1 MRGQRAECREQSR
14 EKILKVR
21 EQSRKLSRKQK
32 AESRELI
39 LESRK

>member
-1 MRGQRAECREQSR
+1 MQRAEQREDIKGQRAEQSR
-14 EKILKVR
+14 K
-21 EQSRKLSRKQK
+21 QSRKLSRKQK